1 MFLINKYFPPFS
13 SPSFL
18 SSLKKDILLLQMFS
32 FVLSPFF
39 FSSADVIF
47 SLFKYFLLFPF
58 HSFSL
63 ESSKYQI
70 SGSETR
76 INQCVDLSWSFGVV
90 KECNNVPFWIF
101 DVVKQWINNRIT
113 YLCSSLECDNAH
125 RASYFCPDVDNA
137 RYCYFH
143 QMGILLKV
151 ISRMWSLHNIDELKK
166 CQSRPLLVLKK
177 LNLKEHVEIWNS

>member
-1 MFLINKYFPPFS
+1 MRGRQACSPLIQLFFGFASDIDQTNINRDIRDGNW
-13 SPSFL
+13 L
-18 SSLKKDILLLQMFS
+18 SSAWTCLGHLVLLKNVTVMYNFQCGQTMR
-32 FVLSPFF
+32 
-39 FSSADVIF
+39 
-47 SLFKYFLLFPF
+47 YF
-58 HSFSL
+58 
-63 ESSKYQI
+63 
-70 SGSETR
+70 
-76 INQCVDLSWSFGVV
+76 
-90 KECNNVPFWIF
+90 
-101 DVVKQWINNRIT
+101 
-113 YLCSSLECDNAH
+113 CSSLECDNAH